1 MKKCIL
7 IAAILALA
15 GCSSET
21 VRWKDAGTL
30 VSVSPSEESTRFSGR
45 RGTMLGDTE
54 WGRSRVETTEG
65 VYIVVD
71 KVSVSQPGAPVRLG
85 YVKGDSS
92 DVYQEKPSYIA
103 FGDREY
109 KIAP

>member
-7 IAAILALA
+7 IIGILAVA
-15 GCSSET
+15 GCSSEVT
-21 VRWKDAGTL
+21 KWEDAGKL

-71 KVSVSQPGAPVRLG
+71 KISVSQPGAPVRLG
-85 YVKGDSS
+85 YIKEDSS
-92 DVYQEKPSYIA
+92 DAYREKPSYIA

>member
-1 MKKCIL
+1 MKKYIF
-7 IAAILALA
+7 IIGILALA

-30 VSVSPSEESTRFSGR
+30 VSVSPWEEPTRPSGR
-45 RGTMLGDTE
+45 RGTILGDTE

-71 KVSVSQPGAPVRLG
+71 KVSVSQPGAPVRVG
-85 YVKGDSS
+85 YIKEDSS
-92 DVYQEKPSYIA
+92 DKYREKPSYIA